1 MWLYDAP
8 SGVYKNH
15 ALSSQIREQAAAD
28 ALFAQFLEPERGFG
42 KGKGATVT
50 IHRVLQLPLAGKVNE
65 QDNLP
70 TGYAA
75 IQKVSKSV
83 SEWGFAIELTS
94 FEEDLAF
101 FDLRNKQQRMLRDQM
116 TLTMDKMS
124 ADALMG
130 TPVCGT
136 ATSASAL
143 TMQTALSAGTLPT
156 ATAASNLT
164 IAHLRQLHDYFRQTL
179 KCPKFRNNRYVG
191 ILSTRGARGIKN
203 DPEYKDWLAPTT
215 SGPLMDGVLRD
226 VEGFLLYET
235 NHADALDDDIGT
247 AGVCGEGVFFGA
259 DAGFFA
265 TVQDPELRVG
275 LSTDL
280 GRKRQIGWVGTIEAG
295 LVWDL
300 SSTARCIRIQSAA
313 V

>member
-1 MWLYDAP
+1 MSWVFDAP

-15 ALSSQIREQAAAD
+15 ALSSQIREQASAD
-28 ALFAQFLEPERGFG
+28 TLFAQFLEPERGFG

-65 QDNLP
+65 LDNLP

-75 IQKVSKSV
+75 IESVSVTV

-124 ADALMG
+124 ADALKT
-130 TPVCGT
+130 TPIVAAAETGT
-136 ATSASAL
+136 AL
-143 TMQTALSAGTLPT
+143 TIETDGAVSNQ
-156 ATAASNLT
+156 AASNLT
-164 IAHLRQLHDYFRQTL
+164 IAHLRQIHDYFRQTL
-179 KCPKFRNNRYVG
+179 KAPKFRNGRYIG
-191 ILSTRGARGIKN
+191 ILSTRAARGIKN
-203 DPEYKDWLAPTT
+203 DPEFKDWPAPTG
-215 SGPLMDGVLRD
+215 SGPFMDGMLRD
-226 VEGFLLYET
+226 VEGVQLFES
-235 NHADALDDDIGT
+235 NHADALDDDIGL
-247 AGVCGEGVFFGA
+247 AGVCGEALFFGA

-265 TVQDPELRVG
+265 TVQDPELRAG
-275 LSTDL
+275 LTTDL

-295 LVWDL
+295 LTWDL
-300 SSTARCIRIQSAA
+300 AATARVLYLGST
-313 V
+313 

>member
-1 MWLYDAP
+1 MSWQFDAP

-28 ALFAQFLEPERGFG
+28 ALFAQFLDPVRGFG

-50 IHRVLQLPLAGKVNE
+50 IHRVLQLPLAGKVDE
-65 QDNLP
+65 LDNLP

-75 IQKVSKSV
+75 IQKVSATV

-124 ADALMG
+124 ADALKL
-130 TPVCGT
+130 TPIDAI
-136 ATSASAL
+136 ATSAASL
-143 TMQTALSAGTLPT
+143 TMETDGTVSNQALA
-156 ATAASNLT
+156 NLT
-164 IAHLRQLHDYFRQTL
+164 VAHLRQLHDYFRQTL

-191 ILSTRGARGIKN
+191 ILSTRAARGIKN
-203 DPEYKDWLAPTT
+203 DPEFKDWQAPTG
-215 SGPLMDGVLRD
+215 SGPFMDGMLRD
-226 VEGFLLYET
+226 IEGFQLYES
-235 NHADALDDDIGT
+235 NHASALDDDIGSS
-247 AGVCGEGVFFGA
+247 GVCGEAVFFGA

-265 TVQDPELRVG
+265 TVQDPELRAG
-275 LSTDL
+275 LTTDL
-280 GRKRQIGWVGTIEAG
+280 GRKRQIGWVGTMEAG
-295 LVWDL
+295 LTWDVAA
-300 SSTARCIRIQSAA
+300 TARCIHLTST
-313 V
+313 

>member
-1 MWLYDAP
+1 MSWQYDAP

-50 IHRVLQLPLAGKVNE
+50 IHRVLQLPLAGPVNE
-65 QDNLP
+65 LDNLP

-75 IQKVSKSV
+75 IQSVSKTV
-83 SEWGFAIELTS
+83 QEWGFAIELTS

-124 ADALMG
+124 ADALKT
-130 TPVCGT
+130 TPIVAAAAT
-136 ATSASAL
+136 AAAL
-143 TMQTALSAGTLPT
+143 TIETDGDLTA
-156 ATAASNLT
+156 ATASNLT
-164 IAHLRQLHDYFRQTL
+164 IAHLRQIHDYFRQTL

-191 ILSTRGARGIKN
+191 ILSTRAARGIKN
-203 DPEYKDWLAPTT
+203 DPEYKDWQAPTT

-226 VEGFLLYET
+226 IEGFLLYEC
-235 NHADALDDDIGT
+235 NHADALDDDVGT
-247 AGVCGEGVFFGA
+247 NGICGEAVFFGA

-295 LVWDL
+295 LTWDVAA
-300 SSTARCIRIQSAA
+300 TARCLLVSGPLVA
-313 V
+313 

>member
-1 MWLYDAP
+1 MSWQYDAP

-28 ALFAQFLEPERGFG
+28 ALFAKFLEPEKGFG
-42 KGKGATVT
+42 KGRGATVT
-50 IHRVLQLPLAGKVNE
+50 IHRVLQLPLAGKVSE
-65 QDNLP
+65 LDNLP

-75 IQKVSKSV
+75 IESVSATV

-124 ADALMG
+124 ADALKT
-130 TPVCGT
+130 TPVVGI
-136 ATSASAL
+136 AESGSAL
-143 TMQTALSAGTLPT
+143 TIETAVSGLPS

-164 IAHLRQLHDYFRQTL
+164 IAHLRQIHDYFRQTL
-179 KCPKFRNNRYVG
+179 KCPKYRNNRYVG
-191 ILSTRGARGIKN
+191 ILSTRAARGIKN
-203 DPEYKDWLAPTT
+203 DAEFKDWQAPTG
-215 SGPLMDGVLRD
+215 SGPFMDGMLRD
-226 VEGFLLYET
+226 VEGFQLYET

-247 AGVCGEGVFFGA
+247 AGVCGEAVFFGA

-265 TVQDPELRVG
+265 TVQDPELRAG
-275 LSTDL
+275 LTTDL

-295 LVWDL
+295 LTWDL
-300 SSTARCIRIQSAA
+300 SATARCLRISSAA

>member
-1 MWLYDAP
+1 MSWQFDAP

-42 KGKGATVT
+42 KGRGATVT

-65 QDNLP
+65 LDNLP

-75 IQKVSKSV
+75 IQSVAVTV

-116 TLTMDKMS
+116 SLTMDKMS
-124 ADALMG
+124 ADALKLTLVKG
-130 TPVCGT
+130 VAESGT
-136 ATSASAL
+136 ALTIETGSADPS
-143 TMQTALSAGTLPT
+143 

-164 IAHLRQLHDYFRQTL
+164 IAHLRQIHDYFRQTL
-179 KCPKFRNNRYVG
+179 KVPKFRNGRYIG
-191 ILSTRGARGIKN
+191 ILSTRAARGIKN
-203 DPEYKDWLAPTT
+203 DAEFKDWQAPTG
-215 SGPLMDGVLRD
+215 SGPFMDGMLRD
-226 VEGFLLYET
+226 VEGFQLFET
-235 NHADALDDDIGT
+235 NHASALDDDVGT
-247 AGVCGEGVFFGA
+247 AGVCGEAVFFGA

-265 TVQDPELRVG
+265 TVQDPELRAG
-275 LSTDL
+275 LTTDL

-295 LVWDL
+295 LTWDL
-300 SSTARCIRIQSAA
+300 AATARVLEVTSA
-313 V
+313 